1 MDKDKEKRVGVYI
14 CHCGSNIA
22 GTVDCEKVTEFA
34 QGLDNVVI
42 ARDYKYMC
50 SEPGQN
56 LIKDD
61 IKEQGL
67 NRVVVASC
75 SPRMHEPT
83 FRRAC
88 QDAGLNQY
96 LFEMANI
103 REHCSWVHE
112 DKEKAT
118 EKAKAL
124 VSAAVRRVLYHEPL
138 EAREVP
144 VNPNTLVVGGGIAGI
159 QAAIEIADSG
169 HQVYLVEKEPSIG
182 GHMAKFDKT
191 FPTLDCAACILTPK
205 MTTAGQHPYIRLMS
219 YSEVTEVSGY
229 VGNFKAKIK
238 RKARY
243 VDESKCT
250 GCGECPKVCP
260 VELDSEFEEGLS
272 KRKAIYIPFPQA
284 VPNKAT
290 IDKLGYPPCRVVC
303 PAGVNAQG
311 YIALIS
317 EGKFK
322 EALEVVRRT
331 MPFAGVIGR
340 VCTHPCEVDCERKTV
355 DESMAIRTLKR
366 FIADYELKTGREKAT
381 PVERTKEDKVAI
393 VGSGPAGLACAYDLV
408 RNGYPVTVFEALPKA
423 GGLLRYGIPEYRL
436 PRKTLDN
443 EIDYVKE
450 LGVEIK
456 TNTPVKDLGQLFEQG
471 YKAIFLGT
479 GASVSQKMRIPGE
492 DTTGVIHALDFLKEA
507 NSGAK
512 VSLGKRVAVIG
523 GGNAAVDAARVAQ
536 RLGAK
541 EVTIVYRRS
550 RAEMPAVATEVD
562 EAEREGV
569 NIHFLAAPVKV
580 LSKDEQLTGIECIRM
595 ELGEPDASGRRRP
608 VPVEGSEFTMDVDNV
623 IIAIGQAVDKTE
635 LPEELTYTDWGT
647 LSVDQVTLETDIS
660 GVFAGGDVV
669 AGPADVIGAI
679 TAGKEAAES
688 IDRYLSETDLREGR
702 PKTLPRVKEIS
713 KEGVQSKSRAVM
725 PVLDLKQR
733 EGSTE
738 VELGFDE
745 KTAIE
750 EAKRCLNCAACS
762 ECLECVKAC
771 EPQAINHEM
780 EDEIV
785 EVDVGNIIVATGF
798 QQFDPSVIYEYGYGR
813 YDNVITGLQ
822 FERLSNA
829 SGPSNGEVLL
839 ADGRKPESIAILHCV
854 GSRDENYH
862 KYCSRVCCMYSLKY
876 SHLLKEKVPEAQV
889 YQLYIDMRC
898 PGSGYEEFYER
909 LQEEGVNFV
918 RGRAGEITDITE
930 TPEEEGKLIVN
941 VEDTLVR
948 RKRRLPVDM
957 VILSCALEPGADV
970 EQLART
976 FSLSRKADGFFLEKH
991 PKLDPV
997 ATMTDGVFVVG
1008 CCQSPKD
1015 IPDTVAQAS
1024 AAAARALAMISK
1036 GKVEIEAA
1044 TAVIDE
1050 ELCSGCRICNELC
1063 PYKAISFDEEKKV
1076 SIVNEAVCKGCGVCV
1091 AACPSA
1097 AITGKHFTTEQ
1108 ILSEIEGVLV

>member
-1 MDKDKEKRVGVYI
+1 MERRIGVYI

-22 GTVDCEKVTEFA
+22 GTVDCEKVAEFA
-34 QGLDNVVI
+34 RGLDSVVV

-56 LIKDD
+56 LIKED

-112 DKEKAT
+112 DSKMAT
-118 EKAKAL
+118 EKAEAL
-124 VSAAVRRVLYHEPL
+124 VSAAVRRVYYHEPL
-138 EAREVP
+138 ETKEVP
-144 VNPNTLVVGGGIAGI
+144 VNPNVLVVGGGIAGI
-159 QAAIEIADSG
+159 QSALEIASSE
-169 HQVYLVEKEPSIG
+169 HQVYLVEREPSIG
-182 GHMAKFDKT
+182 GHMAMFDKT

-205 MTTAGQHPYIRLMS
+205 MTDVGQHPYINLMS
-219 YSEVTEVSGY
+219 YSEVTDVSGY
-229 VGNFKAKIK
+229 VGNFKVKIN

-243 VDESKCT
+243 VDEVKCT
-250 GCGECPKVCP
+250 GCGECTKVCP

-284 VPNKAT
+284 VPNKSV
-290 IDKLGYPPCRVVC
+290 IDKRGYPPCRVAC

-340 VCTHPCEVDCERKTV
+340 VCTHPCEIDCERNTV
-355 DESMAIRTLKR
+355 DEPLSIRALKR
-366 FIADYELKTGREKAT
+366 FIADYELKVGREKAT
-381 PVERTKEDKVAI
+381 PIERTKEEKVAI

-408 RNGYPVTVFEALPKA
+408 RKGYPVTVFEALPMA

-436 PRKTLDN
+436 PKKVLDN
-443 EIDYVKE
+443 EINYIKE

-479 GASVSQKMRIPGE
+479 GAGVSQKMGIPGE
-492 DTTGVIHALDFLKEA
+492 NTTGVIHALDFLKQV
-507 NSGAK
+507 NSGSK
-512 VSLGKRVAVIG
+512 VSLGERVAVIG
-523 GGNAAVDAARVAQ
+523 GGNAAIDAARVAS

-541 EVTIVYRRS
+541 EVAIVYRRS
-550 RAEMPAVATEVD
+550 RAEMPAAASEVN
-562 EAEREGV
+562 EAEQESIGLH
-569 NIHFLAAPVKV
+569 ILATPVRV
-580 LSKDEQLTGIECIRM
+580 LSQNGRLSGIECIRM

-608 VPVEGSEFTMDVDNV
+608 IPVKGSEFTMDVDNV
-623 IIAIGQAVDKTE
+623 IIATGQAVDQAG
-635 LPEELTYTDWGT
+635 LPKELTYTSWGT
-647 LSVDQVTLETDIS
+647 LSVDSVTLETDIS

-669 AGPADVIGAI
+669 AGPADVIAAI
-679 TAGKEAAES
+679 AAGKEAAES
-688 IDRYLSETDLREGR
+688 IDRYLNGTDLREGR
-702 PKTLPRVKEIS
+702 PEQITRVKEVS
-713 KEGVQSKSRAVM
+713 KEGAVKGIRATM
-725 PVLDLKQR
+725 PVLEPFKRD
-733 EGSTE
+733 GSFTE

-762 ECLECVKAC
+762 ECLECIKAC
-771 EPQAINHEM
+771 EALAINHQA

-785 EVDVGNIIVATGF
+785 EVDVGSIIVATGF
-798 QQFDPSVIYEYGYGR
+798 QQFDPSVIYQYGYGR
-813 YDNVITGLQ
+813 YDNVLTGLQ
-822 FERLSNA
+822 FERVSNA
-829 SGPSNGEVLL
+829 SGPTVGEIRL

-854 GSRDENYH
+854 GSRDKNYH
-862 KYCSRVCCMYSLKY
+862 EYCSRVCCMYSLKY
-876 SHLLKEKVPEAQV
+876 SHLLREKVPEAQV
-889 YQLYIDMRC
+889 YQMYIDMRC
-898 PGSGYEEFYER
+898 AGSGYEEFYER
-909 LQEEGVNFV
+909 LQEEGVNFI
-918 RGRAGEITDITE
+918 RGRAGEITDIAE
-930 TPEEEGKLIVN
+930 TPEEEGKLIVIC
-941 VEDTLVR
+941 EDTLVR
-948 RKRRLPVDM
+948 RKRRIPVDM
-957 VILSCALEPGADV
+957 VILSCALEPCADA
-970 EQLART
+970 EQVART

-997 ATMTDGVFVVG
+997 ATMTDGIFVG
-1008 CCQSPKD
+1008 RQPL
-1015 IPDTVAQAS
+1015 PPGRWQ
-1024 AAAARALAMISK
+1024 
-1036 GKVEIEAA
+1036 
-1044 TAVIDE
+1044 
-1050 ELCSGCRICNELC
+1050 
-1063 PYKAISFDEEKKV
+1063 
-1076 SIVNEAVCKGCGVCV
+1076 
-1091 AACPSA
+1091 
-1097 AITGKHFTTEQ
+1097 
-1108 ILSEIEGVLV
+1108 

>member
-1 MDKDKEKRVGVYI
+1 MEQRIGVYI

-22 GTVDCEKVTEFA
+22 GIVDCEEVAEFA
-34 QGLDNVVI
+34 RGLDSVVV

-50 SEPGQN
+50 SDPGQN
-56 LIKDD
+56 LIKED

-112 DKEKAT
+112 DGRKAT

-124 VSAAVRRVLYHEPL
+124 VSAAVRRVYYHEPL
-138 EAREVP
+138 ETKEAP
-144 VNPNTLVVGGGIAGI
+144 VNPNVLVVGGGIAGI
-159 QAAIEIADSG
+159 QAALEIADSE

-182 GHMAKFDKT
+182 GHMAEFDKT

-205 MTTAGQHPYIRLMS
+205 MTTVGQHPYIQLMS
-219 YSEVTEVSGY
+219 YSEVEDVSGY
-229 VGNFKAKIK
+229 VGSFKVNIK

-243 VDESKCT
+243 VDEVKCT
-250 GCGECPKVCP
+250 GCNECTNICP
-260 VELDSEFEEGLS
+260 VELVSEFDEGLS

-284 VPNKAT
+284 VPNKSA
-290 IDKLGYPPCRVVC
+290 IDKRGYPPCRVAC

-311 YIALIS
+311 YITLIS
-317 EGKFK
+317 QGKFK

-331 MPFAGVIGR
+331 MLFAGVCGQ
-340 VCTHPCEVDCERKTV
+340 VCNHPCEIDCERAKV
-355 DESMAIRTLKR
+355 DEPMSIRALKR
-366 FIADYELKTGREKAT
+366 FIADYELKIGREKAT
-381 PVERTKEDKVAI
+381 PVERAKEDKLAI
-393 VGSGPAGLACAYDLV
+393 IGSGPAGLACAYDLV
-408 RNGYPVTVFEALPKA
+408 KKGYPVTMFEALPLA

-436 PRKTLDN
+436 PKKMLDN
-443 EIDYVKE
+443 EIDYIRE

-456 TNTPVKDLGQLFEQG
+456 TSTPVRDLGQLFEQG

-479 GASVSQKMRIPGE
+479 GAGVSQKMGIPGE
-492 DTTGVIHALDFLKEA
+492 DTTGVIHALYFLKQV

-512 VSLGKRVAVIG
+512 VSLGDRVAVIG
-523 GGNAAVDAARVAQ
+523 GGNAAIDSARVAI

-541 EVTIVYRRS
+541 EVAIVYRRS
-550 RAEMPAVATEVD
+550 RAEMPAAAGEVD
-562 EAEREGV
+562 EAEREG
-569 NIHFLAAPVKV
+569 IKLHILAAPARV
-580 LSKDEQLTGIECIRM
+580 LSQGNRLTGIECIRM

-608 VPVEGSEFTMDVDNV
+608 IPVKGSEFTMDVDSV
-623 IIAIGQAVDKTE
+623 IMAIGQAVDKAG
-635 LPEELTYTDWGT
+635 LPKELTYTGWGT
-647 LSVDQVTLETDIS
+647 LSVDSVTLETNIS

-679 TAGKEAAES
+679 AAGKEAAES
-688 IDRYLSETDLREGR
+688 IDRYLSGIDLRQGR
-702 PKTLPRVKEIS
+702 PEQITRAKEVS
-713 KEGVQSKSRAVM
+713 KEGIVKKARATM
-725 PVLDLKQR
+725 PMLELGKRD
-733 EGSTE
+733 GSFTE

-762 ECLECVKAC
+762 ECLECVKVC
-771 EPQAINHEM
+771 EAQAINHEM
-780 EDEIV
+780 KDEIV
-785 EVDVGNIIVATGF
+785 EVDVGSIIVATGF
-798 QQFDPSVIYEYGYGR
+798 QQFDPSVIYQYGYGR

-822 FERLSNA
+822 FERMSNA
-829 SGPSNGEVLL
+829 SGPTSGEILL

-876 SHLLKEKVPEAQV
+876 SHLLREKLPEATV

-898 PGSGYEEFYER
+898 AGSGYEEFYER

-918 RGRAGEITDITE
+918 RGRAGEITNITE
-930 TPEEEGKLIVN
+930 RPEEEHKLIVIC
-941 VEDTLVR
+941 EDTLVR
-948 RKRRLPVDM
+948 RKRRIPVDM
-957 VILSCALEPGADV
+957 IIMSSALEPRADA
-970 EQLART
+970 EQIART
-976 FSLSRKADGFFLEKH
+976 FSLGRKADGFFLEKH

-997 ATMTDGVFVVG
+997 ATMTDGVFIVG

-1024 AAAARALAMISK
+1024 AAAARVLAMISK

-1044 TAVIDE
+1044 IAIIDE
-1050 ELCSGCRICNELC
+1050 ELCAGCKICNALC
-1063 PYKAISFDEEKKV
+1063 PYSAISFDEEKKV
-1076 SIVNEAVCKGCGVCV
+1076 SSINEAVCKGCGVCV
-1091 AACPSA
+1091 AACPSG
-1097 AITGKHFTTEQ
+1097 AIAGKHFTTEQ
-1108 ILSEIEGVLV
+1108 IMAEIEGVLV

>member
-1 MDKDKEKRVGVYI
+1 MEPRIGVYV

-22 GTVDCEKVTEFA
+22 RTVNCEGVTEFA
-34 QGLDNVVI
+34 RGLDNVVV

-83 FRRAC
+83 FRHAC

-112 DKEKAT
+112 DKDMAT

-124 VSAAVRRVLYHEPL
+124 VNAAVRRVYYHEPL
-138 EAREVP
+138 ETREVP

-159 QAAIEIADSG
+159 QAALEIADSG

-182 GHMAKFDKT
+182 GHMAQFDKT

-205 MTTAGQHPYIRLMS
+205 MTTVGQHPFIRLMS
-219 YSEVTEVSGY
+219 YSEVEDVSGY
-229 VGNFKAKIK
+229 VGNFKVKIK

-243 VDESKCT
+243 IDETKCT

-260 VELDSEFEEGLS
+260 VELNSEFDEGLS

-290 IDKLGYPPCRVVC
+290 IDKRGYPPCRVAC

-311 YIALIS
+311 YISLIS
-317 EGKFK
+317 QGKFK

-340 VCTHPCEVDCERKTV
+340 VCTHPCELDCERKTV
-355 DESMAIRTLKR
+355 DKSVSIRTLKR
-366 FIADYELKTGREKAT
+366 FIADYELKVGREKAT
-381 PVERTKEDKVAI
+381 PIEQTKEGKVAI

-408 RNGYPVTVFEALPKA
+408 RSGYPVTVFEALPMA

-436 PRKTLDN
+436 PKKVLDN
-443 EIDYVKE
+443 EIDYIKE
-450 LGVEIK
+450 LGVEIN
-456 TNTPVKDLGQLFEQG
+456 TNTSVRDLGQLFEQG

-479 GASVSQKMRIPGE
+479 GAGVSQKMGIPGE
-492 DTTGVIHALDFLKEA
+492 DTTGVIHSLDFLKQA
-507 NSGAK
+507 SSGVK
-512 VSLGKRVAVIG
+512 VSLGDRVAVIG
-523 GGNAAVDAARVAQ
+523 GGNAAIDAARVAL

-541 EVTIVYRRS
+541 EVAIIYRRS
-550 RAEMPAVATEVD
+550 RAEIPAAASEVD
-562 EAEREGV
+562 EAEREG
-569 NIHFLAAPVKV
+569 IKLHILAAPVRV
-580 LSKDEQLTGIECIRM
+580 ISQDNRLTSIECIRM

-608 VPVEGSEFTMDVDNV
+608 IPIKGSEFTTDVDNV
-623 IIAIGQAVDKTE
+623 IIAIGQAVDKTG
-635 LPEELTYTDWGT
+635 LPEELTYTNWGT
-647 LSVDQVTLETDIS
+647 LSVDPGTLETDIS

-679 TAGKEAAES
+679 AAGKEAAES
-688 IDRYLSETDLREGR
+688 IDRYLSGTDLRQGR
-702 PKTLPRVKEIS
+702 PEQITVVKEVS
-713 KEGVQSKSRAVM
+713 KDGVQPRSRAEM
-725 PVLDLKQR
+725 PLLDLKR
-733 EGSTE
+733 RKGSFTE

-745 KTAIE
+745 ETVIE

-780 EDEIV
+780 KDEIV

-822 FERLSNA
+822 FERMSNA
-829 SGPSNGEVLL
+829 SGPTSGEILL

-876 SHLLKEKVPEAQV
+876 SHLLREKVPEAPV

-918 RGRAGEITDITE
+918 RGRAGEITDIVE
-930 TPEEEGKLIVN
+930 TPGEEGKLIVIC
-941 VEDTLVR
+941 EDTLVS

-957 VILSCALEPGADV
+957 VILSSALEPCADV
-970 EQLART
+970 DQVART

-1044 TAVIDE
+1044 IAVVDE
-1050 ELCSGCRICNELC
+1050 EHCAGCKICIDLC
-1063 PYKAISFDEEKKV
+1063 PFKAISFDEEKKV
-1076 SIVNEAVCKGCGVCV
+1076 SQINEAVCKGCGVCV
-1091 AACPSA
+1091 AACPSG
-1097 AITGKHFTTEQ
+1097 AITGRHFTTEE
-1108 ILSEIEGVLV
+1108 IMAEIEGVLV

>member
-1 MDKDKEKRVGVYI
+1 MERKVGVYI

-22 GTVDCEKVTEFA
+22 GTVDVARVADFA
-34 QGLDNVVI
+34 RALPSVVV

-50 SEPGQN
+50 SDPGQN
-56 LIKDD
+56 LIKED

-112 DKEKAT
+112 DKALAT

-124 VSAAVRRVLYHEPL
+124 VSAAVRRVYYHEPL
-138 EAREVP
+138 EKREVP

-159 QAAIEIADSG
+159 QAALEIADSG
-169 HQVYLVEKEPSIG
+169 HQVYLVERTPSIG
-182 GHMAKFDKT
+182 GHMAQFDKT

-205 MTTAGQHPYIRLMS
+205 MTTVGQHPYIRLMT
-219 YSEVTEVSGY
+219 YSEVAEVSGY
-229 VGNFKAKIK
+229 IGNFKVKIK

-243 VDESKCT
+243 VDEVKCT
-250 GCGECPKVCP
+250 GCGECTKVCP
-260 VELDSEFEEGLS
+260 VDLVSEFDEGLS
-272 KRKAIYIPFPQA
+272 KRRAIYIPFPYA
-284 VPNKAT
+284 VPNKSVV
-290 IDKLGYPPCRVVC
+290 DKHGYPPCRVAC

-317 EGKFK
+317 QGKFK

-340 VCTHPCEVDCERKTV
+340 VCTHPCQLDCERGKV
-355 DESMAIRTLKR
+355 DESMSIRTLKR
-366 FIADYELKTGREKAT
+366 FIADYELKVGRERVA
-381 PVERTKEDKVAI
+381 PIERTKAERVAI

-408 RNGYPVTVFEALPKA
+408 RRGYPVTVFEAMPMA

-436 PRKTLDN
+436 PKKVLDN
-443 EIDYVKE
+443 EIDYIRE
-450 LGVEIK
+450 LGVEIR
-456 TNTPVKDLGQLFEQG
+456 TSTPVRDLGEVFEQG
-471 YKAIFLGT
+471 YRAIFLGA
-479 GASVSQKMRIPGE
+479 GAGAGQKMGIPGE
-492 DTTGVIHALDFLKEA
+492 DTRGVINALDFLRQV
-507 NSGAK
+507 NSGMK
-512 VSLGKRVAVIG
+512 VNLGNRVAVIG
-523 GGNAAVDAARVAQ
+523 GGNAAIDSARVAS

-541 EVTIVYRRS
+541 EVAIVYRRS
-550 RAEMPAVATEVD
+550 RAEMPAAASEVD
-562 EAEREGV
+562 EAEREG
-569 NIHFLAAPVKV
+569 IKLHILAAPVRV
-580 LSKDEQLTGIECIRM
+580 LSQDGRLTGIQCIRM

-608 VPVEGSEFTMDVDNV
+608 VPVRGSEFTMDTDSV
-623 IIAIGQAVDKTE
+623 IMAVGQAVDKSG
-635 LPEELTYTDWGT
+635 LPDDLTYTEAGT
-647 LSVDQVTLETDIS
+647 LSVDPVTLETNIS

-669 AGPADVIGAI
+669 AGPADVIAAI
-679 TAGKEAAES
+679 AAGKEAAES
-688 IDRYLSETDLREGR
+688 IDRYLREIDLRAGR
-702 PKTLPRVKEIS
+702 PKEITRVTEVS
-713 KEGVQSKSRAVM
+713 KKGIEKRARVTM
-725 PVLDLKQR
+725 PVLEPSKR
-733 EGSTE
+733 HGSFTE
-738 VELGFDE
+738 VELGLDE

-750 EAKRCLNCAACS
+750 EARRCLNCAACS

-771 EPQAINHEM
+771 DAKAVNHDM
-780 EDEIV
+780 EDKIV
-785 EVDVGNIIVATGF
+785 EVDVGSIIVATGF
-798 QQFDPSVIYEYGYGR
+798 QQFDPSAIYQYGYGR
-813 YDNVITGLQ
+813 YDNVLTGLQ
-822 FERLSNA
+822 FERMSNA
-829 SGPSNGEVLL
+829 SGPTNGEVRL

-876 SHLLKEKVPEAQV
+876 SHLLREKVPEAPV

-918 RGRAGEITDITE
+918 RGRAGEVTNIVE
-930 TPEEEGKLIVN
+930 TPAEEGKLIVIC
-941 VEDTLVR
+941 EDTLIR
-948 RKRRLPVDM
+948 RKRRIPVDM
-957 VILSCALEPGADV
+957 VILSCALEPCADADQV
-970 EQLART
+970 ARM
-976 FSLSRKADGFFLEKH
+976 FGLSRKADGFFLERH

-1024 AAAARALAMISK
+1024 AAAARALAVISK

-1044 TAVIDE
+1044 TATIDE
-1050 ELCSGCRICNELC
+1050 EHCAGCKICIGLC
-1063 PYKAISFDEEKKV
+1063 PFKAISFNEEKKV
-1076 SIVNEAVCKGCGVCV
+1076 SQVNEAVCKGCGTCV
-1091 AACPSA
+1091 AACPSG
-1097 AITGKHFTTEQ
+1097 AIFGKHFTTEQ
-1108 ILSEIEGVLV
+1108 IMAEIEGVLV